1 MPCPLEKMVT
11 IQNCV
16 TTYSH
21 PLTAEHNNSKNLIR
35 PITCFYGVQRR
46 GTSRKTYSAVVV
58 CGPKEVQFLI
68 FSWPIRNI
76 GQSHVPFFAKTN
88 WFCLKNQIR
97 TLFISKTIRYTFLC
111 VKLRQNKRSAKY
123 THINKHTGKGL
134 LWSLDKKRLKCL
146 NDHTSP
152 EIILR
157 IAKRVIF
164 RLFGFKY
171 L

>member
-58 CGPKEVQFLI
+58 FADQKNTN
-68 FSWPIRNI
+68 S
-76 GQSHVPFFAKTN
+76 VPDILMTYTQHWAIACPLLCKNKLVLPEKSNQNTFHIKDNSLHFFVCEITTKQKK
-88 WFCLKNQIR
+88 CK
-97 TLFISKTIRYTFLC
+97 
-111 VKLRQNKRSAKY
+111 V
-123 THINKHTGKGL
+123 HTYK
-134 LWSLDKKRLKCL
+134 
-146 NDHTSP
+146 
-152 EIILR
+152 
-157 IAKRVIF
+157 
-164 RLFGFKY
+164 
-171 L
+171 